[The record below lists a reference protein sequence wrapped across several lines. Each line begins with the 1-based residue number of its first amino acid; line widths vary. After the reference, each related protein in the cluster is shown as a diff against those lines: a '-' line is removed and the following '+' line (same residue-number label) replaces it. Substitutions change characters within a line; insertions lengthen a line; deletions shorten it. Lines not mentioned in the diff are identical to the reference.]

1 MKFSKDGYK
10 RNSKDRNNPY
20 NVIPSGNIT
29 MEGVDFPVMGTD
41 NLGNSQIMM
50 PGANYTFPG
59 NSVFEVPL
67 QNFPIHF
74 QEGLKPKSREGSTYL
89 RDKRSVIEDP
99 LNVTNNLSNVPLYE
113 GQDPSTHYMA
123 DDDNLTAWPTLF
135 QDPSGNWYRGGREE
149 AERLGEIYTFN
160 TREEMIAFAR
170 EGNWKPKM
178 QNGGDLPLAQ
188 GGGGF
193 MDQAKAMYDD
203 AMIKYKQYEK
213 EGYKLPSH
221 DNFFLNL
228 LTEGYTVKGGF
239 NGNEFQVLNNNGE
252 IDPFRTNLI
261 NLYEDV
267 SETKRNVK
275 NKIKDVFPSI
285 FKYGGAL
292 PQAQFGVPEWFE
304 KNLNPYN
311 YYRTGDSNP
320 IASFLKGEFEQYP
333 TVKGSSLNEAFAY
346 AQKNHK
352 DQPFFLWNDKRYK
365 NDLKGETRHT
375 DTENIL
381 NRIKDS
387 KELDKLGEDLGI
399 DVKNNFITLWEDLNQ
414 PNMTI
419 SNDDREWSFGS
430 YAWTD
435 IADKNRD
442 HVNSLSDPGGGS
454 LYIKEKDYNDKE
466 LLNALLN
473 ELTHVYQQNQMGRWD
488 YNKQY
493 VKELIGAKGDQKSL
507 YSMPGSLEYLA
518 HNDILWELEDKIYG
532 ESVSRIAHEKG
543 ESYDKRREHEHK
555 RGVEL
560 RTAQIGFE
568 VLQDARNR
576 EQAGLPPKY
585 TEEETNAF
593 IDFFKG
599 VGSGALDVL
608 SIPSNLMAE
617 VVEGVGNYGDAE
629 FNFTD
634 AMPGFSGDFSFTN
647 MYGEP
652 TKSVSG
658 TVGIENPWGGFAV
671 DLLTDPTTYVGA
683 GIFKNIVKKGITKAP
698 SISKNV
704 IKHGDGIVTAARKS
718 LSFDDIMKLP
728 DDEFIKISGTGKD
741 YWKLV
746 SDKKP
751 IYKQRLIDTYDNMWQ
766 PSDKILD
773 MVSSTKKE
781 LGTFYKSADYKKRL
795 MDGMKISSKE
805 ADEII
810 DDLIKEMDNA
820 TVRFNNSKLPMN
832 GIGMASSGSP
842 SGSVTFTDKML
853 KMSDDQMADLIRH
866 EYGHVGLYGGARGP
880 AGKLIKNL
888 ETPSIQSSTRKVWN
902 ESDRGKQ
909 LLNYHNTPD
918 EIRQR
923 ALNAL
928 AYMQKHNMSVD
939 DFMNIHYDVVVNKV
953 RSGKMSQDL
962 LDLRQFFDPA
972 DMKDYLNK
980 AFTITAPLGIGASV
994 YEGEEAEL
1002 GNYRY
1007 GGSLFKAQEGNG
1019 ENKDNA
1025 FTINEAGAIDTYGM
1039 DYDLDEMYDFIIQNY
1054 TKVDTS
1060 KEQQYLLNKLESQP
1074 FRDRYA
1080 KQIYNITGE
1089 ELSENELTERIN
1101 AQYNFSAAGPDFHV
1115 KFPYVSKGPFKP
1127 NEYSSDPR
1135 GTQKFYRGTA
1145 MINPYKSKE
1154 SFSEDLG
1161 YGLPVGLEKNMD
1173 YSGIYM
1179 QRDVYNSRTRFDRD
1193 TNEWVSDYNPGIPE
1207 LAQYPYSVQLS
1218 DTYKS
1223 GWSSNITGDNVFA
1236 SEDVDDTINHEYA
1249 HSYNTEKSPLF
1260 KPIAGQ
1266 YEDPEGFFRAGP
1278 AKTYKTWLTNL
1289 FGEEYFDKK
1298 KNEWG
1303 EWSMQPQE
1311 ISSIKAE
1318 NEAALFNLGI
1328 WDNTKEKF
1336 GEKHLNI
1343 MLKNSPDLPGGASN
1357 MQLNALGY
1365 GDLRSSNYDL
1375 KDLNKE
1381 YKDELYKYERR
1392 SDNIL
1397 RYIEDQT
1404 TPYENR
1410 YGEYEDAF
1418 ISQDTF
1424 NNIFNQS
1431 QEGLKKRQ
1439 KYSTYDELLE
1449 DYNGKNKRKKE
1460 RATGILNSIYGS
1472 LKTELDNFY
1481 QPKIDEQKRII
1492 EEKKNEVLPKMEMYF
1507 NEIAMDDQEG
1517 QNVMARYGG
1526 SFMNG
1531 GSLPLYQS
1539 QGEIPMTLL
1548 NQVTVTGKQPGVW
1561 PWMKRAGRNLWSG
1574 VKQTGSHALDVLS
1587 VPGNLMAEIGEG
1599 VFGAGDG
1606 SFNFSDA
1613 MPGFSGDY
1621 SFTNMHGDPTKS
1633 VSSIANIE
1641 NPWGAFAVD
1650 LLTDPTSYLGAGVI
1664 KNVAKKGVS
1673 KITSKGAKNFLV
1685 GNKTNVG
1692 KPILYNKNGKIVQ
1705 GNMQLVEPSGLN
1717 QLFGIQNSTTF
1728 ARTGTNPLKTS
1739 RSTFTEYPIVARL
1752 DDPTGKNAFSLS
1764 RLRDPNGFDYY
1775 SYDIMAFDSPL
1786 TAGRTMKLSEKLIPK
1801 YSILK
1806 QSPSGTLSEDS
1817 YGIML
1822 KQLGNKNKFID
1833 VTQPGEFSRLNRLGI
1848 NNTVVNKNVGRED
1861 LLRRANLY
1869 TGEEVDLIRKKYNN
1883 IFTDYKNKG
1892 LLNTD
1897 FNLKITKPD
1906 FMKMSVMS
1914 GNKPWRS
1921 RLIDFDKNNPLYQI
1935 EVPNIGIQKLYEL
1948 GGSIESI
1955 LPKFQYKGEIKFDEL
1970 EKGIRHVESLNGEL
1984 MINPE
1989 SSATGLYGQLWSEVK
2004 DMYDGTREDFA
2015 KDLDYQKELF
2025 SKRANGEIE
2034 DIPGL
2039 LISGE
2044 EVFDEYKEVDHKLS
2058 MLEIA
2063 ALTNFLGRQGTREY
2077 IGYHIRDGRSLE
2089 SVFPK
2094 LYGEDAEYTN
2104 KTPNEYLELFRKG
2117 VLAEKKAGGEIAKKM
2132 RRIKEQLDKYN
2143 AGQELSD
2150 VALMSLK
2157 KRGLI
2162 EPVIMREG
2170 GSTTVKPGDVLGRIA
2185 VDNGLT
2191 LKELL
2196 DLNPQFK
2203 GREGSIYPGEQ
2214 VFFDEESKN
2223 ISESNNPILKHEVK
2237 AGDTLFKIANK
2248 YRVDIQEVAKLNN
2261 LKGDEINKIYPGNL
2275 LILPP
2280 HAQYEKNKNT
2290 EDQEK
2295 RAVSPI
2301 TDNDDIVVNGKH
2313 PVNQNW
2319 VVREKETYIPEEGD
2333 PLYDPN
2339 NPGKKQTRYVSTSGK
2354 KNNIRA
2360 INKDDDFRTIVDGMN
2375 DAYSGTFTSETYT
2388 VKEGDNLSTLA
2399 DKFNTSVH
2407 QLLKDNNIDK
2417 KNKNKI
2423 LVGQKLKV
2431 TKSDAKPYLVIDEKK
2446 GKMHLIYP
2454 GEHIPMESYDILTGS
2469 ATGDQATVTK
2479 GDYFYKG
2486 KKLTQQQLNDALT
2499 DNGVKNIRELLE
2511 VPGYTSNIDWNGGN
2525 RQTGAGVYSISAQN
2539 PDGGR
2544 SYRADSGGASV
2555 PSFNLVNDAGIEQAT
2570 AIHGVTYPRKH
2581 NLYNPQYNES
2591 GQTTNTKLT
2600 TGCINGKCTDLQAL
2614 YDNPDVGEG
2623 TQVFILS
2630 EDEGNGFVYEN
2641 GKINYYGGRQNII
2654 DAEESFERMDRKG
2667 NVLETV
2673 DGGPGI
2679 NVTQMSNVGNY
2690 KPIQFE
2696 FDKEAYGKSDQ
2707 ADGSA
2712 RNLTKEYNEN
2722 TKPFLNSLSKN
2733 KKELMDLLQIDGDLY
2748 NDIAL
2753 TAFGIYGNESGMGD
2767 INTGAEDI
2775 LHQGRKWFMRDIV
2788 GSDTSY
2794 GSGSV
2799 EGKYEVASE
2808 PSQSVGWTQLRVGY
2822 GFTDPA
2828 ERELLAKA
2836 DEKFGTNFAI
2846 PLNSTNGGFDN
2857 VTTHQYYDLLSEE
2870 DKKKANDNDNKG
2882 GIYVPMDAN
2891 GQRMKTKNGKVMPAQ
2906 YHIYKIDNEQLMD
2919 QEASA
2924 IATAIILTNRYRSQI
2939 PREQRTS
2946 KDFDIFNELPKV
2958 WRPTGGAQQRQNYVN
2973 LVNQNMQ
2980 YVTLTESDINE
2991 FDENTITKGDYYTNS
3006 ANEYNNNMNSYDQ
3019 WNVDKNVMGISTPY
3033 KSGGEFGLKNQIQF
3047 YEDYVNGL
3055 YENTKQ
3061 QKSAN
3066 KLYDKLN
3073 RMYYNEYKG
3082 TKSNAL
3088 DIMNLMNTQTNN

>member
-29 MEGVDFPVMGTD
+29 MKNVDFPVFGMD
-41 NLGNSQIMM
+41 NLGNSKVMM
-50 PGANYTFPG
+50 PGGEYIFPG

-67 QNFPIHF
+67 VKT
-74 QEGLKPKSREGSTYL
+74 GGS
-89 RDKRSVIEDP
+89 
-99 LNVTNNLSNVPLYE
+99 
-113 GQDPSTHYMA
+113 
-123 DDDNLTAWPTLF
+123 
-135 QDPSGNWYRGGREE
+135 
-149 AERLGEIYTFN
+149 
-160 TREEMIAFAR
+160 
-170 EGNWKPKM
+170 
-178 QNGGDLPLAQ
+178 
-188 GGGGF
+188 
-193 MDQAKAMYDD
+193 
-203 AMIKYKQYEK
+203 
-213 EGYKLPSH
+213 
-221 DNFFLNL
+221 
-228 LTEGYTVKGGF
+228 
-239 NGNEFQVLNNNGE
+239 
-252 IDPFRTNLI
+252 
-261 NLYEDV
+261 
-267 SETKRNVK
+267 
-275 NKIKDVFPSI
+275 
-285 FKYGGAL
+285 L
-292 PQAQFGVPEWFE
+292 PQAQFGIPEWFE

-311 YYRTGDSNP
+311 YQRTGDSNP
-320 IASFLKGEFEQYP
+320 IVSFLKGEYEQYP
-333 TVKGSSLNEAFAY
+333 TVKGSNFNEAFAN

-352 DQPFFLWNDKRYK
+352 GEEFFLWNNKRYK

-381 NRIKDS
+381 NRIKGS
-387 KELDKLGEDLGI
+387 KELDTLSKDLGI
-399 DVKNNFITLWEDLNQ
+399 DVKNNFVTLWEELNQ

-419 SNDDREWSFGS
+419 SNDDREFSFGS

-454 LYIKEKDYNDKE
+454 LYIKEKEYSDTE
-466 LLNALLN
+466 LVNALLN

-493 VKELIGAKGDQKSL
+493 VKELINAKGDQGSL
-507 YSMPGSLEYLA
+507 YGTPGTLEYLA

-532 ESVSRIAHEKG
+532 ESISRIAHEKG
-543 ESYDKRREHEHK
+543 ESYDEKRKHEHK
-555 RGVEL
+555 KGVEL

-568 VLQDARNR
+568 ILQDASQRN
-576 EQAGLPPKY
+576 ELGLPPKY
-585 TEEETNAF
+585 TEEEIENSMNF
-593 IDFFKG
+593 WKG
-599 VGSGALDVL
+599 LGSGALDIL
-608 SIPSNLMAE
+608 SIPGNLMAE
-617 VVEGVGNYGDAE
+617 GVEGIGGYGDGE
-629 FNFTD
+629 FNFGA

-652 TKSVSG
+652 VKNVAS
-658 TVGIENPWGGFAV
+658 TVGIENPYGSFAV
-671 DLLTDPTTYVGA
+671 NLLTDPSTYVGA
-683 GIFKNIVKKGITKAP
+683 GLLKNAAKKGVTTIP
-698 SISKNV
+698 SVSKNV
-704 IKHGDGIVTAARKS
+704 ITSARKS

-728 DDEFIKISGTGKD
+728 DNEFKTITGSSKD
-741 YWKLV
+741 YWNIV
-746 SDKKP
+746 ANKKP
-751 IYKQRLIDTYDNMWQ
+751 AYKQRLVNAYDNMWQ
-766 PSDKILD
+766 PSDKIVD
-773 MVSSTKKE
+773 MISNTKKE
-781 LGTFYKSADYKKRL
+781 LSSFYKSSDYKKRL

-805 ADEII
+805 ADAIV

-820 TVRFNNSKLPMN
+820 TVRFNNNKLPMN
-832 GIGMASSGSP
+832 GIAQGASGSP
-842 SGSVTFTDKML
+842 SGSVTFTEQML
-853 KMSDDQMADLIRH
+853 KKSDEQMADIIRH
-866 EYGHVGLYGGARGP
+866 EFGHVSLYGGARGP

-888 ETPSIQSSTRKVWN
+888 ETPRVQSSTSKVWN

-918 EIRQR
+918 EVRQR
-923 ALNAL
+923 AMNAL
-928 AYMQKHNMSVD
+928 AYMQKNNMSVD
-939 DFMNIHYDVVVNKV
+939 DFMNIQYDVVVNNV

-962 LDLRQFFDPA
+962 LELRQYFDPVQ
-972 DMKDYLNK
+972 MKNYLNK
-980 AFTITAPLGIGASV
+980 AFTITAPIGIGASV
-994 YEGEEAEL
+994 YQDEETETK
-1002 GNYRY
+1002 NYRY
-1007 GGSLFKAQEGNG
+1007 GGSLFQAQDGNG
-1019 ENKDNA
+1019 EDQEPK
-1025 FTINEAGAIDTYGM
+1025 FTINKANAIETEGI
-1039 DYDLDEMYDFIIQNY
+1039 DYTPEEIYDFIIQNY
-1054 TKVDTS
+1054 NKVDTS
-1060 KEQQYLLNKLESQP
+1060 KEKQYLLNKLQSQP

-1080 KQIYNITGE
+1080 KQILNLTGE
-1089 ELSENELTERIN
+1089 QLSEDELTERIN
-1101 AQYNFSAAGPDFHV
+1101 DQYNFSAAGPDFHV
-1115 KFPYVSKGPFKP
+1115 TFPYVTRGPFRPK
-1127 NEYSSDPR
+1127 SWADDPR
-1135 GTQKFYRGTA
+1135 GFQKRYFSTP
-1145 MINPYKSKE
+1145 MINPYLSKE
-1154 SFSEDLG
+1154 SVNRNIG
-1161 YGLPVGLEKNMD
+1161 YGLPFGLESNMG
-1173 YSGIYM
+1173 YSGLYM
-1179 QRDVYNSRTRFDRD
+1179 QKDRYTDRTEYDRD
-1193 TNEWVSDYNPGIPE
+1193 TDTHVSTYNPGIPE

-1218 DTYKS
+1218 KKKRP
-1223 GWSSNITGDNVFA
+1223 GWSENTVGDSVLFR
-1236 SEDVDDTINHEYA
+1236 DDWDDTVDHEYA
-1249 HSYNTEKSPLF
+1249 HSYNTAYSPLF
-1260 KPIAGQ
+1260 EPVAKLYKDN
-1266 YEDPEGFFRAGP
+1266 YEFYQGGP
-1278 AKTYKTWLTNL
+1278 GKEYKKWLVNL
-1289 FGEEYFDKK
+1289 FGENYFNKDK
-1298 KNEWG
+1298 NQYG
-1303 EWSMQPQE
+1303 EWAMQPEE

-1318 NEAALFNLGI
+1318 NEAALFELGI

-1336 GEKHLNI
+1336 GEKHLNK
-1343 MLKNSPDLPGGASN
+1343 MLKKSPDLPGGASN
-1357 MQLNALGY
+1357 LQLSAIGY

-1375 KDLNKE
+1375 EDISEE
-1381 YKDELYKYERR
+1381 YEDQLYKYKRR
-1392 SDNIL
+1392 SDDIV

-1404 TPYENR
+1404 TPYEGR
-1410 YGEYEDAF
+1410 YGDYEDAF
-1418 ISQDTF
+1418 ISQDIF
-1424 NNIFNQS
+1424 NNIFNES
-1431 QEGLKKRQ
+1431 QKDLKERQ
-1439 KYSTYDELLE
+1439 RYSTYDDLLE

-1481 QPKIDEQKRII
+1481 QPKIDEQKQKL
-1492 EEKKNEVLPKMEMYF
+1492 EEKKKEVLPKMEMYF

-1531 GSLPLYQS
+1531 GSLPSYQS

-1548 NQVTVTGKQPGVW
+1548 DQVTVTGKQPGVW
-1561 PWMKRAGRNLWSG
+1561 PWMKRAGKNIWSG

-1587 VPGNLMAEIGEG
+1587 IPGNLMAEVGEG

-1606 SFNFSDA
+1606 GFNFSDA

-1650 LLTDPTSYLGAGVI
+1650 LLTDPTSYLGVGIA
-1664 KNVAKKGVS
+1664 KNVAKKGVQ
-1673 KITSKGAKNFLV
+1673 KVTSKGAKNFLV
-1685 GNKTNVG
+1685 GNKTPVG
-1692 KPILYNKNGKIVQ
+1692 KPILHNNKQV
-1705 GNMQLVEPSGLN
+1705 NMQLVEPSGLN
-1717 QLFGIQNSTTF
+1717 QLFDIGKSTTIS
-1728 ARTGTNPLKTS
+1728 RTGTNVGKNS
-1739 RSTFTEYPIVARL
+1739 RSDFTRFPIVARL

-1775 SYDIMAFDSPL
+1775 SYDVMAFDSPL

-1801 YSILK
+1801 YGILK

-1817 YGIML
+1817 YGVML
-1822 KQLGNKNKFID
+1822 NRLSNNKKFID
-1833 VTQPGEFSRLNRLGI
+1833 VTQPGEFSRLNRMGI

-1861 LLRRANLY
+1861 LLRRSNLY

-1883 IFTDYKNKG
+1883 VFTDYKNKG

-1906 FMKMSVMS
+1906 FMKYSVMS

-1921 RLIDFDKNNPLYQI
+1921 RLMDFDKNSPLYQI
-1935 EVPNIGIQKLYEL
+1935 EVPNIGLQKLYEL

-2025 SKRANGEIE
+2025 NKRANGEIE

-2044 EVFDEYKEVDHKLS
+2044 EVFDEYKNVDHKLS
-2058 MLEIA
+2058 MLDVA

-2132 RRIKEQLDKYN
+2132 KRIKEQLDKYN

-2162 EPVIMREG
+2162 KATIMREG

-2191 LKELL
+2191 LKQLL
-2196 DLNPQFK
+2196 ELNPQFK

-2223 ISESNNPILKHEVK
+2223 ISESNNPILKHQIK
-2237 AGDTLFKIANK
+2237 AGDTLSKIANN
-2248 YRVDIQEVAKLNN
+2248 YGVDLQEIAKLNN
-2261 LKGDEINKIYPGNL
+2261 LKGDEINKIYPGDL
-2275 LILPP
+2275 LILP
-2280 HAQYEKNKNT
+2280 AYAKYEENKNT
-2290 EDQEK
+2290 KDQEK
-2295 RAVSPI
+2295 RAISPI
-2301 TDNDDIVVNGKH
+2301 TDNDDIIVNGKH

-2339 NPGKKQTRYVSTSGK
+2339 NPGKKQTRYISTSGK
-2354 KNNIRA
+2354 KNNIKA

-2399 DKFNTSVH
+2399 NKFNTSVH

-2423 LVGQKLKV
+2423 LVGQKLKI

-2454 GEHIPMESYDILTGS
+2454 GEHIPMESYNILTGS

-2570 AIHGVTYPRKH
+2570 AIHGVTYSRKD

-2630 EDEGNGFVYEN
+2630 EEEGNGFVYEN

-2673 DGGPGI
+2673 KGGPGI

-2712 RNLTKEYNEN
+2712 RNLSKEYDEN

-2775 LHQGRKWFMRDIV
+2775 LHQGRKWFMRDV
-2788 GSDTSY
+2788 WGSDTSY

-2808 PSQSVGWTQLRVGY
+2808 PSHSVGWTQLRVGY

-2828 ERELLAKA
+2828 ERELLAEA

-2857 VTTHQYYDLLSEE
+2857 ITTHQYYDLLSEE

-2958 WRPTGGAQQRQNYVN
+2958 WRPTGGAQDRQNYVN

-2980 YVTLTESDINE
+2980 YVTLTESDIDE
-2991 FDENTITKGDYYTNS
+2991 FDENTITKGDYYTNW
-3006 ANEYNNNMNSYDQ
+3006 ANEYNNNMNSYED
-3019 WNVDKNVMGISTPY
+3019 WNAGKMQQGIPTPY

-3061 QKSAN
+3061 NKSAN